1 MEKVTHMK
9 FLYNGMDIISSSK
22 PSKMFVNDYAGGE
35 ADELIATFPNVKL
48 WAEWKPKTGDTV
60 QLIDGSFD
68 SGILYIYNPQIQN
81 NICRLEAI
89 SVPNS
94 ARKPRTKIWR
104 DIQLS
109 GIISDCAS
117 RAGLSFQTYGI
128 VDYTYTAISQ
138 NSESDFAFLKR
149 ICTREGYAVKVSN
162 NTLIVFSEK
171 YMENQPSGMTI
182 NKKEV
187 APNYSFKNGLN
198 LLSRVRVC
206 HYNVTKKQNI
216 DQTAKDT
223 SIIGGEMKVNELCS
237 DSGEALRFAY
247 GYLRNVNKNRK
258 IGYIQLLQQAEL
270 AAGSVIT
277 LDGFDGENN
286 GNWFVYRV
294 GQDAV
299 NSRTELFLRRPLNY

>member
-1 MEKVTHMK
+1 MK
-9 FLYNGMDIISSSK
+9 FLYNNVDIIDKVK
-22 PSKMFVNDYAGGE
+22 PSTMLVNDYSGGE
-35 ADELIATFPNVKL
+35 ADELIATFPNAKL
-48 WAEWKPKTGDTV
+48 WATWKPKTGDTV

-68 SGILYIYNPQIQN
+68 SGILYIDNPQIQN
-81 NICRLEAI
+81 DFCRLEAV
-89 SVPNS
+89 SVPLS
-94 ARKPRTKIWR
+94 ARKTRTKIWR
-104 DIQLS
+104 DVRLTN
-109 GIISDCAS
+109 IISDCAS
-117 RAGLSFQTYGI
+117 CAGLSFQTYGI
-128 VDYTYTAISQ
+128 TDYTYTAISQ
-138 NSESDFAFLKR
+138 NSESDFVFLKR
-149 ICTREGYAVKVSN
+149 ICTREGYVIKVSN

-182 NKKEV
+182 NKKQV
-187 APNYSFKNGLN
+187 APAYTFKNGVN

-206 HYNVTKKQNI
+206 HYNVTKKQSI

-247 GYLRNVNKNRK
+247 GYLRNANKNSK
-258 IGYIQLLQQAEL
+258 IGYIQLLQQTAL

-299 NSRTELFLRRPLNY
+299 NARTELFLRRPLNY